1 MIHKNYPMVELKTA
15 PFYPLWLLVMEWQ
28 DRLASSLVKLY
39 LQTVDLL
46 WDVRQY
52 FPDGPEIVSIYLVK
66 FNNHDG
72 SRWISMDH
80 DGYLVKFNN
89 HDGKNCLREIEIQF

>member
-66 FNNHDG
+66 FSNHDG
-72 SRWISMDH
+72 SRWITMDI
-80 DGYLVKFNN
+80 GLSSITTMEKIVLERLKSSF
-89 HDGKNCLREIEIQF
+89 KL